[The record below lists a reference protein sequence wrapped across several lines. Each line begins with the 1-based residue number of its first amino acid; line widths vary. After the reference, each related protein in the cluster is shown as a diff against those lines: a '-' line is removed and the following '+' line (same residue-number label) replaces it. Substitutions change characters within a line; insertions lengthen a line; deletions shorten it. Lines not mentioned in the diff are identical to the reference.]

1 MSVYRA
7 PPWNPPHAATP
18 FHTIRSIDYPGNGG
32 VFEEGGGEAKEAS
45 PRTSRLDDHRLEGV
59 SFDEGEQIAI

>member
-1 MSVYRA
+1 MSVYRG
-7 PPWNPPHAATP
+7 PPCNLLHATTP
-18 FHTIRSIDYPGNGG
+18 FNTIRNGG
-32 VFEEGGGEAKEAS
+32 VPEEVGGEAKDAS